1 MPLQLKWFL
10 LGSVFVV
17 LMSNAP
23 HWAKYLA
30 VFGLVMLAAHEV
42 TRYLVLVGAP

>member
-1 MPLQLKWFL
+1 MPLQLRWFL

-17 LMSNAP
+17 LISEAP

-30 VFGLVMLAAHEV
+30 VFGLVMLAADAV
-42 TRYLVLVGAP
+42 TSYLVGAS